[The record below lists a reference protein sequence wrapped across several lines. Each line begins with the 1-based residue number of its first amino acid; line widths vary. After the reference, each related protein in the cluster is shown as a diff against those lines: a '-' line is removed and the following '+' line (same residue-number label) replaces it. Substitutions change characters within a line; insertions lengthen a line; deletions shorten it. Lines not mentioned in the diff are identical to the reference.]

1 MIPDGKGD
9 DDISS
14 MEEPSLFRVVSPDV
28 GEGGGVNMLVNKNN
42 IKILNISELH
52 IIS

>member
-9 DDISS
+9 DDINS

-28 GEGGGVNMLVNKNN
+28 GEGGGV
-42 IKILNISELH
+42 SELH

>member
-28 GEGGGVNMLVNKNN
+28 GEGGGVAATKCLCFSKTDS
-42 IKILNISELH
+42 KISE
-52 IIS
+52 I